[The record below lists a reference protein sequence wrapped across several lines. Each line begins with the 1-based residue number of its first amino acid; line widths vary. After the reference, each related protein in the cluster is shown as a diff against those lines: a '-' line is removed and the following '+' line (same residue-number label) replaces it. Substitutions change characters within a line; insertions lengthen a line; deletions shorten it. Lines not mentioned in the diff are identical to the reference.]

1 MNCHGDSYKY
11 FEFSLEIAK
20 GITLNITSNN
30 INSIKQPLNTLY
42 AAQCCIGF
50 FQNESHTKI

>member
-30 INSIKQPLNTLY
+30 INIIKQPLNTLY

-50 FQNESHTKI
+50 FQNEVSH